1 MRQGKELVE
10 SDRVEM
16 RQADGMASLSLHGIT
31 ADDSGKYIVMAE
43 NTFGMD
49 CHYASLAVEGMR
61 PPPLQKK
68 NSSNIRLYIVCGRPW
83 VAGTNN
89 KKIMLT
95 HVRNIFLLFEKL
107 FCLLCCIISKTEF
120 HFVFRYICVFFVNFC
135 CCLGPPDP
143 GGKPTICEVKADSLT
158 LTWYGSVYDGGSVI
172 TGYLVEICETGQSWR
187 VLTSE

>member
-61 PPPLQKK
+61 SPLPSK
-68 NSSNIRLYIVCGRPW
+68 
-83 VAGTNN
+83 
-89 KKIMLT
+89 KKIIKYPAI
-95 HVRNIFLLFEKL
+95 H
-107 FCLLCCIISKTEF
+107 
-120 HFVFRYICVFFVNFC
+120 CVWPSV
-135 CCLGPPDP
+135 
-143 GGKPTICEVKADSLT
+143 GGWNK
-158 LTWYGSVYDGGSVI
+158 
-172 TGYLVEICETGQSWR
+172 
-187 VLTSE
+187 

>member
-61 PPPLQKK
+61 PPLKK
-68 NSSNIRLYIVCGRPW
+68 KFIKYPVIHCVWPSVGGW
-83 VAGTNN
+83 N
-89 KKIMLT
+89 K
-95 HVRNIFLLFEKL
+95 
-107 FCLLCCIISKTEF
+107 
-120 HFVFRYICVFFVNFC
+120 
-135 CCLGPPDP
+135 
-143 GGKPTICEVKADSLT
+143 
-158 LTWYGSVYDGGSVI
+158 
-172 TGYLVEICETGQSWR
+172 
-187 VLTSE
+187 